1 MRGRDP
7 CGDIRMSKLSFRARA
22 LDSSKMMP
30 VFRSEE
36 IPDLP
41 DFAAIN
47 RSVPQMPTGMEKEE
61 ECEHHLQRAISAQ
74 QAFGHTG
81 ELVIPTPEVFKAPD
95 DFYNAL
101 YPTDFKLP
109 RQLIHVAPFDFEQ
122 EVPGYDL
129 DSEDETWL
137 GQQKDL
143 SDLTPLK
150 FEEMMDKLEKS
161 SGQQVVLIDEAKLL
175 LKERDDLITAV
186 YDYWVDKRL
195 RTQQSLIPLVK
206 TEKRDGTTNNS
217 PYVAFR
223 RRTEKMQ
230 TRKNRKNDEVS
241 YEKMLKL
248 RRDISRAVDLLS
260 LVKHRE
266 KLKNE
271 HLQLTLDIFK
281 KRYEMGDYS
290 GQVLAEVSALRLI
303 KPSSTYLPFNSFS
316 GMLKQGDKIR
326 SKIDETLQ
334 PPRRKREYRRRHK
347 QGAALVQKTKSTES
361 TEFIY
366 TSDDEILNGS
376 QSQPTSDQEDED
388 PDGPYAFKRQK
399 GCSYHAPL
407 IEQKGNWPWC
417 SSDEGGLGDKR
428 YRFCLTSINIGL
440 NQRCIGFSRR
450 RVGRGGRII
459 FDRAWTP
466 MDKYWSKLDS
476 NQEDEEEDDELVN
489 VIKKDWIHYRPKT
502 SPQSCINEEVYQEPE
517 TIYDEHGNPIPIV
530 NIDLPTYFDENVE
543 SFSSTNKPNN
553 ETLDIESFNN
563 HQKELFEMQRKQLER
578 LKEKEEIKITN
589 NCDTNLYPCNV
600 SPEHSFSPSIINN
613 NQFSSM
619 ISFSSSETIST
630 TQAPIITT
638 TLTSNPKQNIII
650 NNDNTINSITTTP
663 ISTSTQLLTTSVTPT
678 PTPTTITTTT
688 TTTTTTESATT
699 PTTNNTNHIQSNDAD
714 SISNTDTN
722 TTNSISTIPQPSTL
736 DSASVNFAL
745 RAVVDSVF

>member
-7 CGDIRMSKLSFRARA
+7 CVDIRMSKLSFRARA

-81 ELVIPTPEVFKAPD
+81 ELVIPTPEVYKAPD

-101 YPTDFKLP
+101 YPNNFKLP

-122 EVPGYDL
+122 EVPDYDL
-129 DSEDETWL
+129 DSEDEVWL
-137 GQQKDL
+137 EQQKDL
-143 SDLTPLK
+143 PDLTPLK

-206 TEKRDGTTNNS
+206 TERRDGTANNS

-248 RRDISRAVDLLS
+248 RRDLSRAVDLLQ

-266 KLKNE
+266 KLKHD
-271 HLQLTLDIFK
+271 HLQLSLEIFK
-281 KRYEMGDYS
+281 KRYEIGDYS

-303 KPSSTYLPFNSFS
+303 KPTSTYLPFNNFN
-316 GMLKQGDKIR
+316 MLKQGEKIR

-347 QGAALVQKTKSTES
+347 QGTAHVQKAESTES
-361 TEFIY
+361 NEFIY
-366 TSDDEILNGS
+366 TSDEEILNGN
-376 QSQPTSDQEDED
+376 QSQPTSDQEEED

-417 SSDEGGLGDKR
+417 SSVEGGLGDKR

-440 NQRCIGFSRR
+440 NQRCIGFARR
-450 RVGRGGRII
+450 RYGRGGRII

-476 NQEDEEEDDELVN
+476 NHENEEDNEFIDE
-489 VIKKDWIHYRPKT
+489 IKKEWIHFRPKS
-502 SPQSCINEEVYQEPE
+502 SPQSCVNEEVYQEPE
-517 TIYDEHGNPIPIV
+517 AVIDEQGNLIPV
-530 NIDLPTYFDENVE
+530 VKIDLPNYFEE
-543 SFSSTNKPNN
+543 SGCFSSSNKPNN
-553 ETLDIESFNN
+553 ETLDIESFKN

-578 LKEKEEIKITN
+578 LKEKESTDTTN
-589 NCDTNLYPCNV
+589 NTTNSDINLYMCNV
-600 SPEHSFSPSIINN
+600 SPEHSFPPSNMN
-613 NQFSSM
+613 SNQFSSA
-619 ISFSSSETIST
+619 ISFSSSETNTNSAKNIS
-630 TQAPIITT
+630 
-638 TLTSNPKQNIII
+638 
-650 NNDNTINSITTTP
+650 NTITNSINT
-663 ISTSTQLLTTSVTPT
+663 
-678 PTPTTITTTT
+678 
-688 TTTTTTESATT
+688 A
-699 PTTNNTNHIQSNDAD
+699 NNTNHNKTN
-714 SISNTDTN
+714 NTDN
-722 TTNSISTIPQPSTL
+722 NSNNSISTIPQPSTL

-745 RAVVDSVF
+745 RAVVDTVF